1 MKKEREFKGLAKLPE
16 KEILDRLKPFGS
28 EPSDTLCSVPDW
40 IGAICKHCGCE
51 ISIRNPSG
59 KCDHLYWPDM
69 LTDEAKQANGFRLVT
84 RQVWERKPNAE
95 LSGGEAVRS
104 DDLLGSVTEI
114 ANNAIYFDDNSDY
127 RSALWDICSELGMA
141 DNDIGAK
148 FIEAN

>member
-1 MKKEREFKGLAKLPE
+1 MSGSERKERLWCGECRKKRQHRCNG
-16 KEILDRLKPFGS
+16 
-28 EPSDTLCSVPDW
+28 
-40 IGAICKHCGCE
+40 IGMLICTSCGCY
-51 ISIRNPSG
+51 R
-59 KCDHLYWPDM
+59 DL
-69 LTDEAKQANGFRLVT
+69 
-84 RQVWERKPNAE
+84 PNAE

-127 RSALWDICSELGMA
+127 RSALWDICSKLGMA